1 MAYFD
6 TSANKDLVST
16 TPPNLRSSIDV
27 QPPIGEIP
35 LQLLAQEAAEGR
47 RGAAWRL
54 MHLIMEG
61 DPRAIVA
68 VTSLDDGRLAQYLLE
83 FLALGTWAGKPFVPP
98 LSVRTPHAKTRL
110 RTLFLP
116 ASGMEPARALRVLL
130 AAVHD
135 KCSAMH
141 EAAIHILGIIGN
153 REVVPVLLDALND
166 PVPTV
171 RLQAVKALG
180 RIGDP
185 SVVPALLHAL
195 HSADEQ
201 MGSQIFLALMELGS
215 AAVPA
220 LIAESNSSSA
230 WIRWHCIR
238 ALGQISDDRALP
250 VLIRA
255 LADQDHAVAWVAA
268 KELPAFGKMSIEP
281 VLRLLMT
288 EETSPWLVET
298 TSYVLRDQCQHHK
311 ELKPYLEPLLK
322 EMHSVGYRVATPSAA
337 RKALEQLGASG
348 LLVNSL
354 SL

>member
-238 ALGQISDDRALP
+238 AL
-250 VLIRA
+250 
-255 LADQDHAVAWVAA
+255 ADQDHAVAWVAA

>member
-27 QPPIGEIP
+27 QPPIGETP
-35 LQLLAQEAAEGR
+35 LQLLAQEATEGR

-68 VTSLDDGRLAQYLLE
+68 VTSLDDDRLAQHLLE

-135 KCSAMH
+135 KRSAMR

-298 TSYVLRDQCQHHK
+298 PSYVLRDQCQHHK

-322 EMHSVGYRVATPSAA
+322 EMHSVGYRLATPNAA
-337 RKALEQLGASG
+337 RKALEQLSANG